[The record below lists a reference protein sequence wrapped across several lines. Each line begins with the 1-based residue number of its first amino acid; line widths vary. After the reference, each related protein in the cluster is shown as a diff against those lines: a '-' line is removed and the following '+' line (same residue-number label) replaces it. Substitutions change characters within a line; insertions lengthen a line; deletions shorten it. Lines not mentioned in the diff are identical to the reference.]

1 MEDYNKVLEATSVAE
16 NANGV
21 AAEKM
26 TVYNESLEAAQNRLT
41 ASVQQF
47 AQDSNLDRT
56 LALAYDGLSKVV
68 EILNILLNKI
78 PVLSPLI
85 KALGVALSAA
95 FAAGI
100 IEKIVGTSKA
110 LSSIVSI
117 VPSVISSL
125 SGAGS
130 AAEAF
135 GSALYA
141 AGGPIGVI
149 LGLLGAIVAIAP
161 AVYSAWQDIF
171 PSAEQKAE
179 RSRKALEESNAELD
193 ETNSKISE
201 TVKQIQE
208 IDEKGTL
215 TLTDEVE
222 KDRLEEQLDLLK
234 QIRENQEAIN
244 KEKNKQALSDEQAKA
259 KEMTSY
265 NQDEMYQYQTGIQT
279 TQNYATAIS
288 SSNINELI
296 AAYKQLNEEK
306 KNLNT
311 TDEDY
316 AEQLATNQQLTTSFT
331 TKLLEQKQAYLDE
344 MKALAEL
351 GDTSSDTYKNLQK
364 NVDQINATLDPSKY
378 PKLKIES
385 MIDTDGSEDKI
396 KAAISK
402 GGSSGFKEL
411 KGYADKFAQDI
422 LSDKITEAQWK
433 EALGIPS
440 TESLGVNEL
449 STEIL
454 NIFQQMFNNISESSN
469 AATEGFKNQQEAI
482 EAYNQAEADLAEQT
496 DILTVAYSEMNNQGH
511 LNSSTV
517 TALKKQYPELTDA
530 LITQNGQVVI
540 NTDTLQNLTNSI
552 YDNEIASITAER
564 NKTLETI
571 NQTRLRI
578 AAYNAEITALEG
590 LVKAG
595 DETAEFDQNIA
606 YQHREDA
613 INQLN
618 DARKAVEE
626 ANAEIDKL
634 NAQRAKGLQNN
645 NVSGVSKS
653 KSSGTS
659 AADKAAKEFENEI
672 KDKVKNLKSIVELY
686 SENANWDDPSVIK
699 EFQGRYDKLLDEVI
713 NDPKARKV
721 LADVFNLDISDMP
734 VEKQIQELT
743 TLWQKQ
749 AGTILESY
757 QKLLKNLAKEDLN
770 SAKAIINAY
779 KEGVYGAWSSQEAFD
794 AAEANYS
801 KFIEKITNDADYRAA
816 MADALNLGDISAKSV
831 EEQVELVTKAL
842 LKSTG
847 TLEDAQ
853 QELYDKA
860 SKNIKALQDKIE
872 DMLDTAIGLLE
883 KAGDFLFDVLG
894 KQDDIYQKQLDN
906 LDKIKTKMSREKED
920 FEDQI
925 DKQKEKLKLEEEELK
940 KKDEL
945 KEKNKDIAD
954 IDAQLLELQY
964 DNSKEA
970 QAKRLKLLD
979 ERAKAEKKLKKYETE
994 TSYDTKTDALEKEKK
1009 DYEERYKIQE
1019 RMLEDQKTA
1028 IEDAKKAAKD
1038 TLDNTKKTFDYIIKI
1053 LNSDFVKNLISKALI
1068 NSGSDTVTN
1077 LLTGYN
1083 KLFGTGI
1090 DSDVTGTIKEA
1101 YKSLKDIGGAT
1112 ETSFVNTGKT
1122 FSNVIKNMAS
1132 SGGGIIQKFA
1142 NGAKGITSTVLNGI
1156 NTVFN
1161 NGVGFI
1167 QRLTQYGINSLGS
1180 LGSIGSG
1187 IISNLGGVASQVVS
1201 TVIQGGSKLLSGI
1214 GGIVTSLGKGIGSL
1228 LGIGGTAGA
1237 TGAAAA
1243 GGAAATAGGA
1253 GLLSTLGTAG
1263 VVILGGAN
1271 AIGSIGAYWKDTATL
1286 WKNKDK
1292 NFGQKLGGTLLNAAK
1307 MMIPGYGLYRIG
1319 KAIFGKHHSGSD
1331 YVKKQNPML
1340 DKMLGL
1346 GNDETVSIL
1355 KVGEAVVPTWAN
1367 NATPSSSSNRFTGSP
1382 FGNAVDT
1389 AVKSTRVNTKT
1400 YSSSDNSSINISMP
1414 INIQGDADASTVNSL
1429 KKEADNIVNKVLRTI
1444 NNQTRLGGY
1453 KNIKAATI

>member
-1 MEDYNKVLEATSVAE
+1 MEDYNRVLEATTVSE
-16 NANGV
+16 NANGT

-26 TVYNESLEAAQNRLT
+26 TIYTQTLEAAQNNLT
-41 ASVQQF
+41 SSIQQF
-47 AQDSNLDRT
+47 AQDSNLDQILIAAYNG
-56 LALAYDGLSKVV
+56 LAKVV

-117 VPSVISSL
+117 VPSVISAL

-141 AGGPIGVI
+141 AGGPVGVI
-149 LGLLGAIVAIAP
+149 LGLLGAIVTIAP
-161 AVYSAWQDIF
+161 AVYSAWQEIF

-179 RSRKALEESNAELD
+179 RSKKALEESNAELD

-215 TLTDEVE
+215 TLTDKAER
-222 KDRLEEQLDLLK
+222 DRLEEQLDLLK

-244 KEKNKQALSDEQAKA
+244 KEKNKQALSDERAKA

-578 AAYNAEITALEG
+578 TAYNAEITALEG

-613 INQLN
+613 IKQLN

-645 NVSGVSKS
+645 NISGVSKSKS

-713 NDPKARKV
+713 NDPKARKI
-721 LADVFNLDISDMP
+721 LADAFNLDIKNMP
-734 VEKQIQELT
+734 VKQQIQELT

-749 AGTILESY
+749 AGTIQGAY
-757 QKLLKNLAKEDLN
+757 QKLLKSKAKEDLN

-779 KEGVYGAWSSQEAFD
+779 EEGVYGAWSSQEAFD

-816 MADALNLGDISAKSV
+816 MADALNLGDISGESIEK
-831 EEQVELVTKAL
+831 QVELVTKAL

-860 SKNIKALQDKIE
+860 SKNIKALQDEIK

-920 FEDQI
+920 KEDEI
-925 DKQKEKLKLEEEELK
+925 DKQKELLKLEEEELK

-954 IDAQLLELQY
+954 IDAQLIELQY
-964 DNSKEA
+964 DNSKEG
-970 QAKRLKLLD
+970 QAKRLKLLE
-979 ERAKAEKKLKKYETE
+979 ERAKAEKKLKKYERE
-994 TSYDTKTDALEKEKK
+994 ESYDTKTDALDKQKK
-1009 DYEERYKIQE
+1009 DLQEQYKKRERE
-1019 RMLEDQKTA
+1019 LEDQKTA
-1028 IEDAKKAAKD
+1028 IEDAKKASKEI
-1038 TLDNTKKTFDYIIKI
+1038 LDNTKKAFDYVIKI
-1053 LNSDFVKNLISKALI
+1053 LSSDLVKNLISKALI

-1090 DSDVTGTIKEA
+1090 DSDVTGTIKEG
-1101 YKSLKDIGGAT
+1101 YKSLGDIGGKLSGTFDLSGLSKEISSALDWIT
-1112 ETSFVNTGKT
+1112 KDFGKFPGGISRVINPGIENIKGTFRGLKNTLADTFNLDWKGIGTVVQNGLQVVPTT
-1122 FSNVIKNMAS
+1122 FSSLFNPI
-1132 SGGGIIQKFA
+1132 A
-1142 NGAKGITSTVLNGI
+1142 NGASAIGDAIGAGITGFFPGIFSALGTLITTVGGAMTAMI
-1156 NTVFN
+1156 D
-1161 NGVGFI
+1161 
-1167 QRLTQYGINSLGS
+1167 
-1180 LGSIGSG
+1180 SIAAALAA
-1187 IISNLGGVASQVVS
+1187 IPVAGWIAAAVAVAASVAL
-1201 TVIQGGSKLLSGI
+1201 IAAI
-1214 GGIVTSLGKGIGSL
+1214 A
-1228 LGIGGTAGA
+1228 GTASKTA
-1237 TGAAAA
+1237 NTKVTQPTQSFKAKKHHTGA
-1243 GGAAATAGGA
+1243 
-1253 GLLSTLGTAG
+1253 
-1263 VVILGGAN
+1263 
-1271 AIGSIGAYWKDTATL
+1271 
-1286 WKNKDK
+1286 
-1292 NFGQKLGGTLLNAAK
+1292 
-1307 MMIPGYGLYRIG
+1307 
-1319 KAIFGKHHSGSD
+1319 D
-1331 YVKKQNPML
+1331 YVKKENPTL

-1346 GNDETVSIL
+1346 NGDETVSIL
-1355 KVGEAVVPTWAN
+1355 HVGEAVVPTWAN

-1382 FGNAVDT
+1382 FGSAVDT
-1389 AVKSTRVNTKT
+1389 AVKSARANTRT

>member
-1 MEDYNKVLEATSVAE
+1 MEDYNKVLEATEVSQ

-85 KALGVALSAA
+85 KALGVALATAFAGAIIKNMISTSEMLKGIVSAA
-95 FAAGI
+95 PGVVSAFANMA
-100 IEKIVGTSKA
+100 T
-110 LSSIVSI
+110 
-117 VPSVISSL
+117 
-125 SGAGS
+125 GAGT
-130 AAEAF
+130 F
-135 GSALYA
+135 GAVVEA
-141 AGGPIGVI
+141 AGGPLTII
-149 LGLLGAIVAIAP
+149 LGLLAAFIAIAP
-161 AVYSAWQDIF
+161 SVASWWQKMF
-171 PSAEQKAE
+171 PSTEKKAE
-179 RSRKALEESNAELD
+179 DAKSALEESNTALE
-193 ETNSKISE
+193 ETNSKIKE
-201 TVKQIQE
+201 IQDKITE
-208 IDEKGTL
+208 IDNKDTI
-215 TLTDEVE
+215 TLTDQAE
-222 KDRLEEQLDLLK
+222 KERLEEELDTLK
-234 QIRENQEAIN
+234 QIKEVQEGIAESKKAETLQATKDVISEKYANPEMSVEDYLGDMQKGYRSGTVYDTETASIEELIASVEYLSDAKKNLTETDSQYQEKLNKINQTES
-244 KEKNKQALSDEQAKA
+244 ESKQALLSKKQ
-259 KEMTSY
+259 
-265 NQDEMYQYQTGIQT
+265 
-279 TQNYATAIS
+279 
-288 SSNINELI
+288 ELLD
-296 AAYKQLNEEK
+296 YKQ
-306 KNLNT
+306 
-311 TDEDY
+311 
-316 AEQLATNQQLTTSFT
+316 QLI
-331 TKLLEQKQAYLDE
+331 
-344 MKALAEL
+344 EL
-351 GDTSSDTYKNLQK
+351 GDTSSDEYQLVSKR
-364 NVDQINATLDPSKY
+364 INEITVALDPSKF
-378 PKLKIES
+378 PKLSVKD
-385 MIDTDGSEDKI
+385 MIDTNGSEDKI

-454 NIFQQMFNNISESSN
+454 NIFQQMFNDISDSSS

-482 EAYNQAEADLAEQT
+482 EAYRQAEDNLAQQT

-540 NTDTLQNLTNSI
+540 NTDTLKNLTNSI

-590 LVKAG
+590 LVKVG

-618 DARKAVEE
+618 DAKKAVEE

-645 NVSGVSKS
+645 GISGVP
-653 KSSGTS
+653 KSSGKS

-672 KDKVKNLKSIVELY
+672 KDKVKNLKSIVDLY
-686 SENANWDDPSVIK
+686 SEQQNWEDPSVIQK
-699 EFQGRYDKLLDEVI
+699 FTTDYNNLLTEVI
-713 NDPKARKV
+713 NNPKARKV
-721 LADVFNLDISDMP
+721 LADAFNLDISKMSEED
-734 VEKQIQELT
+734 QIKNLT

-749 AGTILESY
+749 AGTIQESY
-757 QKLLKNLAKEDLN
+757 QKLLKNLAKEDLS
-770 SAKAIINAY
+770 SAKAVIEKY
-779 KEGVYGAWSSQEAFD
+779 KDGIYGAWSSDEALN
-794 AAEANYS
+794 AAKADYQ
-801 KFIEKITNDADYRAA
+801 KFIDKITNDADYRAA
-816 MADALNLGDISAKSV
+816 MAEALNLGDISGEPV
-831 EEQVELVTKAL
+831 EKQIEAVTSAL

-847 TLEDAQ
+847 TLDDAQ
-853 QELYDKA
+853 QDLYDDA
-860 SKNIKALQDKIE
+860 SKNIKALQDEIG
-872 DMLDTAIGLLE
+872 DMIDTAIDLLE
-883 KAGDFLFDVLG
+883 KAGNFLFDMLG
-894 KQDDIYQKQLDN
+894 KISDRYDAQIDN
-906 LDKIKTKMSREKED
+906 LDKISDELDDQKD
-920 FEDQI
+920 AFEDKI
-925 DKQKEKLKLEEEELK
+925 DQQKELLKLQKEEMDNA
-940 KKDEL
+940 DEIA
-945 KEKNKDIAD
+945 EKNKSIAD
-954 IDAQLLELQY
+954 IDAQLMELQY
-964 DNSKEA
+964 DNSAEA

-979 ERAKAEKKLKKYETE
+979 ERAEKEKDLADWQKDNDYNVKIDALDKEKSEYEKTIEAEKK
-994 TSYDTKTDALEKEKK
+994 
-1009 DYEERYKIQE
+1009 
-1019 RMLEDQKTA
+1019 A
-1028 IEDAKKAAKD
+1028 IEAQKQTLQDAQKQFET
-1038 TLDNTKKTFDYIIKI
+1038 TLGNIQNGFNTFIKI
-1053 LNSDFVKNLISKALI
+1053 LSSDLVKNLISKALI
-1068 NSGSDTVTN
+1068 GTGQDTVTN

-1083 KLFGTGI
+1083 KIFGSGI

-1101 YKSLKDIGGAT
+1101 YKSLKDIGKAT
-1112 ETSFVNTGKT
+1112 EASFVNTGKT
-1122 FSNVIKNMAS
+1122 FNNVIKDMAS
-1132 SGGGIIQKFA
+1132 SGRGIIQKFS
-1142 NGAKGITSTVLNGI
+1142 NGAKGISSVVLNGI

-1161 NGVGFI
+1161 NSVGFI

-1180 LGSIGSG
+1180 LGNIGNG
-1187 IISNLGGVASQVVS
+1187 IISNLGGTASQVINM
-1201 TVIQGGSKLLSGI
+1201 VIQGGRKLLSGI
-1214 GGIVTSLGKGIGSL
+1214 GGIVTSLGKGISGL

-1237 TGAAAA
+1237 TG
-1243 GGAAATAGGA
+1243 GA
-1253 GLLSTLGTAG
+1253 GLLGTLGTAG
-1263 VVILGGAN
+1263 VVIAGGAS
-1271 AIGSIGAYWKDTATL
+1271 AIGSVGAYWKDTIEL

-1319 KAIFGKHHSGSD
+1319 KAIFGKHHTGSD

-1367 NATPSSSSNRFTGSP
+1367 NATSSASSNRFTGSP
-1382 FGNAVDT
+1382 FGNAVDS
-1389 AVKSTRVNTKT
+1389 AVKSARA
-1400 YSSSDNSSINISMP
+1400 SSKSLQSSGEQSINISIP
-1414 INIQGDADASTVNSL
+1414 INIQGDADASTVKAL
-1429 KKEADNIVNKVLRTI
+1429 KEIRKDIVNDVMKTI
-1444 NNQTRLGGY
+1444 NNQTRIGGY
-1453 KNIKAATI
+1453 KNIKAATV